1 MEIRKL
7 RPEEMDEHL
16 KLSQYAF
23 QYEMSPEEL
32 ERAHRTRKPEQ
43 LWVAVEEGRI
53 RSQTLVLPLTA
64 YVQGRKFPMGGVA
77 GVASWPEERRKGHIS
92 QLLRRSL
99 EEMKERGQT
108 LSMLAPFS
116 IGFYRRFGWEL
127 CADRIRFTIPKDKL
141 PPRKLVPGSVER
153 VDPVR
158 PDVRQTLQELYVTYA
173 AGFQIALSR
182 EADWWDD
189 SVLRRKPGHAAIYR
203 SEGGAAEGYAL
214 YEVKERKLTVH
225 ELVYVSEKAREGLW
239 TFFAQHDSMI
249 DQVQFESYKGDPLP
263 FLLPDPRVEQS
274 VHPYFMARIVDAEAF
289 LDAYPFLPGPARTWT
304 LNVED
309 EHAPWNDGS
318 WELTIDEQGKGSLR
332 KLSGQL
338 ADSGATPAESAAV
351 HAGSAAVHDGSA
363 AATALRGGI
372 GSWTALFTGYAG
384 PRELSAAGGLT
395 GPSAELNALAERIEP
410 RLPNLMDFF

>member
-23 QYEMSPEEL
+23 QYVMSPEEL

-53 RSQTLVLPLTA
+53 RSQVLVLPLTA
-64 YVQGRKFPMGGVA
+64 YVQGRKFAMGGVA
-77 GVASWPEERRKGHIS
+77 AVASWPEERRKGHIA

-127 CADRIRFTIPKDKL
+127 CADRIRFTIPRDKL
-141 PPRKLVPGSVER
+141 PPRKLTPGFIER
-153 VDPVR
+153 VDPAQ
-158 PDVRQTLQELYVTYA
+158 PDIRQSLQELYEEYA
-173 AGFQIALSR
+173 SGFQIALSR
-182 EADWWDD
+182 ESDWWDD
-189 SVLRRKPGHAAIYR
+189 SVLRRKSGHAAIYR

-214 YEVKERKLTVH
+214 YQVKERKLTVH
-225 ELVYVSEKAREGLW
+225 ELVYLSEEAREGLW
-239 TFFAQHDSMI
+239 TFFGQHDSMI

-263 FLLPDPRVEQS
+263 FLLPDPRIEQA
-274 VHPYFMARIVDAEAF
+274 VQPYFMARIVDAEAF
-289 LDAYPFLPGPARTWT
+289 IEAYPFLPGPARSWT
-304 LNVED
+304 MIVED

-318 WELTIDEQGKGSLR
+318 WELAVDERGKGSLR
-332 KLSGQL
+332 KLSGQP
-338 ADSGATPAESAAV
+338 ADNGAPFAESAA
-351 HAGSAAVHDGSA
+351 AV
-363 AATALRGGI
+363 ALRGGI

-384 PRELSAAGGLT
+384 PRELLAAGGLT
-395 GPSAELNALAERIEP
+395 GPAAELKALAERMEP
-410 RLPNLMDFF
+410 RMPNLMDFF